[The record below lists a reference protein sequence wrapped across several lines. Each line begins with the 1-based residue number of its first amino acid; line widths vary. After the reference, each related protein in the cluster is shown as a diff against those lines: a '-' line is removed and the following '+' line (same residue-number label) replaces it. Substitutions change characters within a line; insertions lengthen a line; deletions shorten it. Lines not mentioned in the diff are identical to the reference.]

1 MILVFGATGTIG
13 EQLISILSDDGVPAV
28 GVTRRPA
35 SEQARPGIR
44 WVQADLSAPGSI
56 EGLFSGVTSIFLLTG
71 NHPDMSRLQITA
83 DRGSRGG
90 VEHVVKLSALGAFDH
105 AKLPIR
111 RAITKQKQH

>member
-1 MILVFGATGTIG
+1 MACR
-13 EQLISILSDDGVPAV
+13 LSPWPAV
-28 GVTRRPA
+28 PR
-35 SEQARPGIR
+35 RPGIR
-44 WVQADLSAPGSI
+44 LVQADVSAPASMDGV
-56 EGLFSGVTSIFLLTG
+56 FSGVKSMFLLTG

-83 DRGSRGG
+83 DRGSWGG